1 MGPPVQLHIHG
12 RTWARR
18 VFNVSPTALA
28 PLRRSHRSG
37 QTAVGL
43 RLGVGLNASR
53 TAPRGIYRTMTGAP
67 VPGTARRPRARRYA
81 VRRSRGSHGPATAG
95 GARSS
100 FSREPARLLAI
111 VLRSAASLPLELRA
125 PAAGDPLGRSGVWA
139 GCISPPSRR
148 RAPSRECRLGG
159 RVRHTGCPI
168 PGAPCAEQPPSSAAT
183 RCRPQSAWESGWWWK
198 STSAVDCATA
208 TSVFFGRPS

>member
-67 VPGTARRPRARRYA
+67 APGTARRPRARRYA
-81 VRRSRGSHGPATAG
+81 VRRARGSLGPATAG
-95 GARSS
+95 GGTQLVLKGAGAVAGDRVEVG
-100 FSREPARLLAI
+100 REPAA
-111 VLRSAASLPLELRA
+111 
-125 PAAGDPLGRSGVWA
+125 
-139 GCISPPSRR
+139 
-148 RAPSRECRLGG
+148 RAPSARSRRSARPRARQPRGQFG
-159 RVRHTGCPI
+159 KRVV
-168 PGAPCAEQPPSSAAT
+168 S
-183 RCRPQSAWESGWWWK
+183 
-198 STSAVDCATA
+198 
-208 TSVFFGRPS
+208 